1 MDFTGKVVLIT
12 GASSGIGAATAKYFA
27 NLGATCVLAARN
39 EAKLA
44 EVRKECASL
53 GGKVEPLTVVADVT
67 KQTDLERLIKVII
80 AKYGRLNVL
89 VNNAGKGCSGT
100 IEEADLEQLD
110 DMLNTNLRSVFSL
123 TKLALPH
130 LIASKGNIVN
140 VSSVAGTNSFVN
152 LISYCVSKSALDQF
166 TRCAALDL
174 ASKGVRVNS
183 VNPAVIVTNFHKT
196 IGMQDEAYAAYLMHS
211 ESTHPMG
218 RVGTGEEVAASIAF
232 LACDATA
239 SFTTG
244 TCLRVDGG
252 KHILT
257 PR

>member
-12 GASSGIGAATAKYFA
+12 GASSGIGAATAKYLT
-27 NLGATCVLAARN
+27 NLSATCVLAARN

-53 GGKVEPLTVVADVT
+53 AGKVEPLTVVTDVT
-67 KQTDLERLIKVII
+67 KFADLERLIKVII
-80 AKYGRLNVL
+80 AKYGRLDVL
-89 VNNAGKGCSGT
+89 VNNAGKGAGGS
-100 IEEADLEQLD
+100 ILEADLDQFDDILD
-110 DMLNTNLRSVFSL
+110 TNLRSVFSL

-130 LIASKGNIVN
+130 LIAVKGNIVN
-140 VSSVAGTNSFVN
+140 VSSVAGTNSFSN
-152 LISYCVSKSALDQF
+152 ALSYCVSKSALDQF
-166 TRCAALDL
+166 TRCTALDL

-183 VNPAVIVTNFHKT
+183 VNPAVIVTNFHKA
-196 IGMQDEAYAAYLMHS
+196 IGMNDEAYEAYLKHC
-211 ESTHPMG
+211 ETTHPLG

>member
-1 MDFTGKVVLIT
+1 MDFTGKIVLIT
-12 GASSGIGAATAKYFA
+12 GASSGIGASTAKYLT

-39 EAKLA
+39 EVKLA
-44 EVRKECASL
+44 EVRSECVSL
-53 GGKVEPLTVVADVT
+53 GKAEPLTVVTDVT
-67 KQTDLERLIKVII
+67 KREDLERLVRLII
-80 AKYGRLNVL
+80 AKYGRLDVL
-89 VNNAGKGCSGT
+89 VNNAGKGAGGS
-100 IEEADLEQLD
+100 IEEADLEQFDDILD
-110 DMLNTNLRSVFSL
+110 TNLRSVFAL

-130 LIASKGNIVN
+130 LLAVKGNIVN
-140 VSSVAGTNSFVN
+140 VSSVAGTNSFHN
-152 LISYCVSKSALDQF
+152 ALSYCVSKSALDQF
-166 TRCAALDL
+166 TRCTALDL

-183 VNPAVIVTNFHKT
+183 VNPAVIVTNFHKA
-196 IGMQDEAYAAYLMHS
+196 IGMEDEAYAAYLKHC
-211 ESTHPMG
+211 ETTHPLG

-239 SFTTG
+239 SFITG